1 MKLTSSQIKKYNK
14 IADAGKKP
22 IMVRVGSKW
31 YTWYE
36 GDPKYGVFLTTQSGK
51 DVEFDFKQI
60 DDIQENIM
68 KLTKSK
74 LKEMIREELINEY
87 DRGLT
92 PNDLI
97 KELKKVN
104 KDVVKILN
112 KYNQSIGNYM
122 PAVIQKWMSDL
133 HADIKKAGYG
143 V

>member
-1 MKLTSSQIKKYNK
+1 
-14 IADAGKKP
+14 
-22 IMVRVGSKW
+22 
-31 YTWYE
+31 
-36 GDPKYGVFLTTQSGK
+36 
-51 DVEFDFKQI
+51 
-60 DDIQENIM
+60 M

-74 LKEMIREELINEY
+74 LRRIIREELINEY

-92 PNDLI
+92 PNDLM
-97 KELKKVN
+97 KELKKVIN

-122 PAVIQKWMSDL
+122 PAVIQKWMSGL

>member
-1 MKLTSSQIKKYNK
+1 
-14 IADAGKKP
+14 
-22 IMVRVGSKW
+22 
-31 YTWYE
+31 
-36 GDPKYGVFLTTQSGK
+36 
-51 DVEFDFKQI
+51 
-60 DDIQENIM
+60 M

-74 LKEMIREELINEY
+74 LKEIIREELINEY

-92 PNDLI
+92 PNDLM
-97 KELKKVN
+97 KELKKVIN

-133 HADIKKAGYG
+133 HKDIKKAGYG

>member
-1 MKLTSSQIKKYNK
+1 
-14 IADAGKKP
+14 
-22 IMVRVGSKW
+22 
-31 YTWYE
+31 
-36 GDPKYGVFLTTQSGK
+36 
-51 DVEFDFKQI
+51 
-60 DDIQENIM
+60 M

-74 LKEMIREELINEY
+74 LKEIIREELINEY

-92 PNDLI
+92 PNDLM
-97 KELKKVN
+97 KELKKVIN

-122 PAVIQKWMSDL
+122 PAVIQKWMSGL

>member
-104 KDVVKILN
+104 IDVVKILN

-122 PAVIQKWMSDL
+122 PAVIQKWMFGL
-133 HADIKKAGYG
+133 HKDIKKAGYG

>member
-1 MKLTSSQIKKYNK
+1 
-14 IADAGKKP
+14 
-22 IMVRVGSKW
+22 
-31 YTWYE
+31 
-36 GDPKYGVFLTTQSGK
+36 
-51 DVEFDFKQI
+51 
-60 DDIQENIM
+60 M

-74 LKEMIREELINEY
+74 LKKIIREELINEY

-92 PNDLI
+92 PNDLM
-97 KELKKVN
+97 KELKKVIN

>member
-1 MKLTSSQIKKYNK
+1 
-14 IADAGKKP
+14 
-22 IMVRVGSKW
+22 
-31 YTWYE
+31 
-36 GDPKYGVFLTTQSGK
+36 
-51 DVEFDFKQI
+51 
-60 DDIQENIM
+60 M

-74 LKEMIREELINEY
+74 LKEIIREELINEY

-92 PNDLI
+92 PNDLM
-97 KELKKVN
+97 KELKKVIN

-133 HADIKKAGYG
+133 HADIKKEGYR

>member
-1 MKLTSSQIKKYNK
+1 
-14 IADAGKKP
+14 
-22 IMVRVGSKW
+22 
-31 YTWYE
+31 
-36 GDPKYGVFLTTQSGK
+36 
-51 DVEFDFKQI
+51 
-60 DDIQENIM
+60 M

-74 LKEMIREELINEY
+74 LKEIIREELINEY

-92 PNDLI
+92 PNDLM
-97 KELKKVN
+97 KELKKVIN

-122 PAVIQKWMSDL
+122 PAVIQKWMSNL

>member
-122 PAVIQKWMSDL
+122 PAVIQKWMFGL
-133 HADIKKAGYG
+133 HKDIKKAGYG

>member
-1 MKLTSSQIKKYNK
+1 
-14 IADAGKKP
+14 
-22 IMVRVGSKW
+22 
-31 YTWYE
+31 
-36 GDPKYGVFLTTQSGK
+36 
-51 DVEFDFKQI
+51 
-60 DDIQENIM
+60 M

-74 LKEMIREELINEY
+74 LKEIIREELINEY

-92 PNDLI
+92 PNDLM
-97 KELKKVN
+97 KELKKVIN

-133 HADIKKAGYG
+133 HKDIKKEGYR

>member
-1 MKLTSSQIKKYNK
+1 
-14 IADAGKKP
+14 
-22 IMVRVGSKW
+22 
-31 YTWYE
+31 
-36 GDPKYGVFLTTQSGK
+36 
-51 DVEFDFKQI
+51 
-60 DDIQENIM
+60 M

-74 LKEMIREELINEY
+74 LKEIIREELINEY

-104 KDVVKILN
+104 IDVVKILN

-122 PAVIQKWMSDL
+122 PAVIQKWMFDL
-133 HADIKKAGYG
+133 HADIKKEGYR